1 LALKWAINLDGK
13 SALQSGAPT
22 RDFDRFFEIRS
33 IDQKVADNRLCLF
46 NS

>member
-1 LALKWAINLDGK
+1 LALKWAINLDRK
-13 SALQSGAPT
+13 SAPQSGTPT

-33 IDQKVADNRLCLF
+33 IDQKVADNRLSPF